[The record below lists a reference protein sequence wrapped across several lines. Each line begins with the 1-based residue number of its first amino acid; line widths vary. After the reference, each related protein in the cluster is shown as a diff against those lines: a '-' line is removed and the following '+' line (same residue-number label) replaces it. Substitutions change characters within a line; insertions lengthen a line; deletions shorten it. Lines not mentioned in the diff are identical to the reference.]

1 MPPKS
6 ARLSGPPGR
15 ASNRSGMMQN
25 VYDGLTSPDNRT
37 VVIALGFFAVSPPI
51 TNRFGTGGYVLITLQ
66 AGVTFLHSSWSE
78 LLLPP

>member
-1 MPPKS
+1 
-6 ARLSGPPGR
+6 
-15 ASNRSGMMQN
+15 MMQN

-37 VVIALGFFAVSPPI
+37 VVIALGFFAVSPST
-51 TNRFGTGGYVLITLQ
+51 TNHFLSDEYVLIALQ